1 MTMAISVVAVR
12 SRSRPVRLVARIEE
26 ARPTVDDAEVI
37 RRVRAGDADAFGV
50 LVEKYGGRIARLVRG
65 FVRNEQDA
73 QDVAQDAFLKAFA
86 RLDRFDGRSAFYTWL
101 YRIAANTAMDH
112 NKKVRRRPAPLP
124 LEAPREEEDGRKG
137 ISPAAP
143 GPSPVQ
149 GAMTA
154 ELRRKIDEAM
164 DSLPD
169 VYRQVVVLRELEGLS
184 YDDMARALGVSRGT
198 VESRL
203 FRARERLRA
212 RLAPEMREGR

>member
-1 MTMAISVVAVR
+1 MHVAVR
-12 SRSRPVRLVARIEE
+12 TRSLKVAARPQE
-26 ARPTVDDAEVI
+26 ARPTVDDADVI
-37 RRVRAGDADAFGV
+37 RRVRAGDADAFGA

-73 QDVAQDAFLKAFA
+73 QDVVQDAFVKAFA
-86 RLDRFDGRSAFYTWL
+86 RLDRFDGRSAFFTWL

-124 LEAPREEEDGRKG
+124 LETPREDEEGRTG

-143 GPSPVQ
+143 GPSPAE
-149 GAMTA
+149 GAMTS
-154 ELRRKIDEAM
+154 ELRLRIDEAM
-164 DSLPD
+164 EGLPE
-169 VYRQVVVLRELEGLS
+169 VFREVVILREMEGLS

-212 RLAPEMREGR
+212 RLGREMRENGWDR

>member
-1 MTMAISVVAVR
+1 MAMTMVAVR
-12 SRSRPVRLVARIEE
+12 TRSRPVRLVARIEE
-26 ARPTVDDAEVI
+26 ARPTVDDADII
-37 RRVRAGDADAFGV
+37 RKVRAGDADAFGA

-124 LEAPREEEDGRKG
+124 LEAPREEEEGRTG

-143 GPSPVQ
+143 GPSPAQ

-154 ELRRKIDEAM
+154 ELRRRIDEAM
-164 DSLPD
+164 DSLPE

-212 RLAPEMREGR
+212 RLASEMRENG

>member
-1 MTMAISVVAVR
+1 MAIPLVAVR
-12 SRSRPVRLVARIEE
+12 ARPRPVRLVARSEE
-26 ARPTVDDAEVI
+26 ARPTVEDSEVI
-37 RRVRAGDADAFGV
+37 RRVRAGDADAFGA

-124 LEAPREEEDGRKG
+124 LEAPREDDEGRTG

-143 GPSPVQ
+143 GPSPAQ
-149 GAMTA
+149 GAMTT

-164 DSLPD
+164 DALPE

-212 RLAPEMREGR
+212 RLAPEMREIG